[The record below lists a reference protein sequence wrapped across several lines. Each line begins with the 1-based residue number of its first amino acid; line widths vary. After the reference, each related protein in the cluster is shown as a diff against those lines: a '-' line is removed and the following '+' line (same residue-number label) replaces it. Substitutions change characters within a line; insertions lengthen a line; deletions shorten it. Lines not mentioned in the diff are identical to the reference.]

1 VRDTYRIRETEGS
14 RPPLSVARA
23 AIPSSCRHG
32 HGTVHAPFSVRFLPS
47 RTGTEMYQEK
57 RVWVRGSL
65 EVKTEHST
73 QLPPRRPVQSV
84 STQVPGKCH
93 LPATHGLPSIK
104 HGTKE
109 LRRVP
114 GKASAICLQPAT
126 LPWDGQTVPSSA
138 TPLAM
143 GCTPRAAHPGLHTQ
157 GCTPIPARPLLN
169 SQASKALTTAQPA
182 RPLLNHPDQ
191 QGLFQT
197 PRPAR
202 PLLNS
207 HTSKASP
214 KTPRPARPLQ
224 LLSQQGLYNSR
235 PARPPLNHPDQRGL

>member
-1 VRDTYRIRETEGS
+1 VRATYRIRKTEGR

-32 HGTVHAPFSVRFLPS
+32 HGTVHAPFSVRFPPS

-73 QLPPRRPVQSV
+73 QLPPRRPVPSV

-93 LPATHGLPSIK
+93 LPATQGLPSIK
-104 HGTKE
+104 HGNKE

-114 GKASAICLQPAT
+114 GKASAICFQPA
-126 LPWDGQTVPSSA
+126 LPGVTRQCHRLPRHKQ
-138 TPLAM
+138 
-143 GCTPRAAHPGLHTQ
+143 RAAQPGLHTQ
-157 GCTPIPARPLLN
+157 GCTPGPSRPLLN

-182 RPLLNHPDQ
+182 GQ
-191 QGLFQT
+191 QG
-197 PRPAR
+197 PY
-202 PLLNS
+202 NCS
-207 HTSKASP
+207 AS
-214 KTPRPARPLQ
+214 RPARPLQ
-224 LLSQQGLYNSR
+224 LLSQQASKALTTAQPAGQQGPYNCSASR
-235 PARPPLNHPDQRGL
+235 PARPLQLLSQQA